1 MNGFRDK
8 VCNGMKSFNV
18 IFVFIIVV
26 LLITAGCTS
35 DKNPAGTGSPQLND
49 ASKVFEEDNLPNP
62 QGDTPEEQDI
72 GTLIAGDWKI
82 QTGDNQVLYWRFYN
96 DGTLTGGSE
105 PGSRRI
111 TGNWSTFG
119 FEKYIFVDAT
129 GTESDG
135 EQITYNMAITRDPAN
150 GSISVDN
157 PAEYTTWEFIRQS

>member
-8 VCNGMKSFNV
+8 VCNGMKGFNV
-18 IFVFIIVV
+18 IFVFTIVV

-35 DKNPAGTGSPQLND
+35 DENPAQRND
-49 ASKVFEEDNLPNP
+49 ASNVFVEDDLLNHP
-62 QGDTPEEQDI
+62 GDTPEEQDI
-72 GTLIAGDWKI
+72 GTLIVGDWKI
-82 QTGDNQVLYWRFYN
+82 QTGDNQVLYWRFHN

-129 GTESDG
+129 DTQSDG
-135 EQITYNMAITRDPAN
+135 EHITYNMAITRDPAN